1 MSVETST
8 TTKKAAKPSRKGKKA
23 WRKNVDVTDVEEQ
36 LHELRSEE
44 RLGGPLHKKA
54 DDALFFT
61 DKAGDAEI
69 KRRYKHSKLR
79 IDEILKPSSALPGV
93 TSRSTAKSTV
103 KVEVP
108 GLKVRQASKTNV
120 VLIDRLAKRKLE
132 TGAASVGAA
141 AEERARRLAEKRR
154 KLAQKKGGFDLWAV
168 TDVVDDSSEYLEVT
182 KSKPVKKPNLP
193 VEKPTAIPAV
203 ELTHEGASYNPS
215 FDDHQRALRNA
226 VDEEVAKLTEKEH
239 TLKKLSYPAELDN
252 LDDETFF
259 GDSDDEEENVE
270 QEDGDAETAA
280 ATLSKDDDGLSHTR
294 MVTEARKT
302 KAQRNKELRRAAK
315 EREAEKQR
323 EEKLLAKQLNR
334 LGEIKKAVTQQ
345 EQVQQKQLEERT
357 KLQEEKSK
365 RETKRLGPHT
375 FKSLPMDVQLT
386 EDLPDSLRE
395 LKPEGNLFKD
405 RFLSLQK
412 RSLIEARVPVSKRL
426 KYRRKELETHDYKR
440 FK

>member
-23 WRKNVDVTDVEEQ
+23 WRKNVDVTEVEEQ

-54 DDALFFT
+54 DNALFFT

-79 IDEILKPSSALPGV
+79 IDEILTPSSALSGV

-108 GLKVRQASKTNV
+108 GVKVRQASKTNAA
-120 VLIDRLAKRKLE
+120 LIDRLAKRKLE

-168 TDVVDDSSEYLEVT
+168 TDVVDDSTEYLEVT
-182 KSKPVKKPNLP
+182 KPKPVKKPNLP
-193 VEKPTAIPAV
+193 VEKPIAIPAV

-226 VDEEVAKLTEKEH
+226 VDEEVAKLKQKEH

-259 GDSDDEEENVE
+259 GDSDDEEENGE
-270 QEDGDAETAA
+270 QEDGGVETAA
-280 ATLSKDDDGLSHTR
+280 ATSSKDDGLSHTR

-334 LGEIKKAVTQQ
+334 LGEINKVVTQQ
-345 EQVQQKQLEERT
+345 EREQQRQLEERA
-357 KLQEEKSK
+357 KLQEEKAK
-365 RETKRLGPHT
+365 RETKRLGPHL
-375 FKSLPMDVQLT
+375 FKALPMDVQLT

-426 KYRRKELETHDYKR
+426 KYRRKEVETHDYKR